1 MLELWN
7 KDLREDLENLV
18 IPDLHVKQRSLIFFC
33 GIQRMWVY
41 VEQDLSSG
49 HLGMGFIVILIAYS
63 YWSFLS
69 KMVNWDSI

>member
-1 MLELWN
+1 
-7 KDLREDLENLV
+7 
-18 IPDLHVKQRSLIFFC
+18 
-33 GIQRMWVY
+33 MWVY

-69 KMVNWDSI
+69 NMVKYTFPIGYLPFFFN